1 MKTSSART
9 ARASIAIGASLAVAA
24 SGLTAL
30 AAPVANA
37 SGAHIKAAAAG
48 VHTSGLRSAA
58 APAGSVGQ
66 GPLTSS
72 CTVSGGRTSCDIWAK
87 IGAVTVHNSAST
99 TKSIPVWNFVPTANT
114 TATGGSALLIG
125 QVGVPMDITLH
136 NTLATNVG
144 LGIPQADGFYGDT
157 TGIAQGASKTYTIT
171 PQRAGTYI
179 YEAALT
185 PDGDRQVAMGLAGA
199 LVVRPA
205 ANSTTAYD
213 TLQSSYDDEAML
225 VYSDVDENLAA
236 DPFGFNMRNYVP
248 QYHLINGVSYP
259 DGSPIVS
266 DAGRTVA
273 LHMVNTSQ
281 LDKSPTILGN
291 RMSVFAK
298 GAREIPTVMNVTG
311 RVLVSGDTM
320 DASVLMPAGQHRYA
334 IYSTW
339 ATLNNGNWING
350 VNSPALGGGI
360 AMIQSGGSGTV
371 APTGPAISKMAAA
384 GQPGGI
390 GRPLTVSM
398 TLDTANRGGGDI
410 QQAEYWIDTLPGA
423 PGSGTQ
429 VAVSGTSALAAS
441 FPVDV
446 SALTTGIHNVYVRAQ
461 DTFGAWGPTGTLGVK
476 VDANGPVV
484 SNPVLDGGNIST
496 NGTAPLAIAITV
508 SDATTGGS
516 NVIATRYWIDGSA
529 TPPASPSTLTTNGP
543 RVTAAGSGS
552 IPANVLAGLTE
563 GAHTIYAQG
572 QDSLGQWG
580 AVLPIPFV
588 VDRTAPTTT
597 NVVMAPG
604 VTNGVT
610 TNPAVPGSFGIT
622 ADVVDPLVAGV
633 NSPLTNVEAFICA
646 PQVYYSTTPNGTA
659 CTPGPQGTTNALD
672 LLAGGPGAAPGST
685 HYVGNMPLAW
695 VGGYIA
701 KGGDIPVWVI
711 GVDAAG
717 NRVNT
722 AGMARNTHL
731 LIDTVKPTAS
741 GTLTQGTW
749 TLEQNYTAD
758 ASATLAVT
766 TADAAPS
773 GGVAKAEY
781 FIGADPGY
789 GNGTAITLVAG
800 AGTATLNLNTLG
812 ATDATWLK
820 GGSHTVNVRAL
831 DAAGNW
837 GPTTAV
843 TATLKPVTVFASGWE
858 TPTNGTF
865 GWTGTS
871 NNGSTITSSTS
882 GPIAGSRS
890 LSVVTTATSTG
901 YQYQT
906 VPVPPARG
914 QVALPAI
921 GTQFSAHATIAPGT
935 TTTAGVRVLSLAAAT
950 ASGDFAGIEYRRT
963 AGGVVSFRIGST
975 NGAAS
980 ATPTLNFSGWTTVTA
995 ATNYVI
1001 VLNYTQGNPGGVTAT
1016 VNGTAITTATRNT
1029 SNYGVGTV
1037 RVGALTSPGV
1047 VMTIK
1052 VDSFSSARAPF

>member
-30 AAPVANA
+30 AAPAANA
-37 SGAHIKAAAAG
+37 SGAHIKAAGVG
-48 VHTSGLRSAA
+48 VHTSGLRPAA
-58 APAGSVGQ
+58 APVGSVGQ

-72 CTVSGGRTSCDIWAK
+72 CTVAGGRTSCDIWAK
-87 IGAVTVHNSAST
+87 IGAVTVHDTAST
-99 TKSIPVWNFVPTANT
+99 TKSIPVWNFVPTTSA
-114 TATGGSALLIG
+114 TATGASALLIG

-136 NTLATNVG
+136 NSLPTNVG

-171 PQRAGTYI
+171 PQRAGTYV
-179 YEAALT
+179 YQAALT
-185 PDGDRQVAMGLAGA
+185 PNGDRQVAMGLAGA

-205 ANSTTAYD
+205 DASTTAYD
-213 TLQSSYDDEAML
+213 TLQAGYDDEAML
-225 VYSDVDENLAA
+225 VYSDVDEKLAA
-236 DPFGFNMRNYVP
+236 DPFGFNMRDYMP

-259 DGSPIVS
+259 DGSPILT
-266 DAGRTVA
+266 DAGRTVM
-273 LHMVNTSQ
+273 LHMANISQ

-298 GAREIPTVMNVTG
+298 GARPIPTVMNVTG
-311 RVLVSGDTM
+311 RVLVAGDTM

-339 ATLNNGNWING
+339 ATLNNGTNWIDG

-360 AMIQSGGSGTV
+360 AFIQSGGSGTS

-398 TLDTANRGGGDI
+398 VLDTTNRGGGDI
-410 QQAEYWIDTLPGA
+410 QQAEYWIDTLPGV

-429 VAVSGTSALAAS
+429 VAVAGTSALAAS
-441 FPVDV
+441 LPVDV
-446 SALTTGIHNVYVRAQ
+446 STLTTGIHNIYVRAQ
-461 DTFGAWGPTGTLGVK
+461 DTFGAWGPTGTLGLK
-476 VDANGPVV
+476 VDATGPVV
-484 SNPVLDGGNIST
+484 SNPVLDGGNIDT
-496 NGTAPLAIAITV
+496 NGSVPLSIAVTASDV
-508 SDATTGGS
+508 STGGS
-516 NVIATRYWIDGSA
+516 NVVAARYWIDGSP
-529 TPPASPSTLTTNGP
+529 TPPANPVTLTTNGP

-552 IPANVLAGLTE
+552 IPTSVLAGLAE

-580 AVLPIPFV
+580 EVLPIPFI

-597 NVVMAPG
+597 NVVVSPG

-610 TNPAVPGSFGIT
+610 TNPAIPGSFGIT
-622 ADVVDPLVAGV
+622 ADVVDPTVAGV
-633 NSPLTNVEAFICA
+633 NSSLTNVEAFICA
-646 PQVYYSTTPNGTA
+646 PAIYYSTTPNGTA
-659 CTPGPQGTTNALD
+659 CAPGPQGTTNALD

-701 KGGDIPVWVI
+701 KGGDIPIWVI

-717 NRVNT
+717 NRVST
-722 AGMARNTHL
+722 SGLVRNTHL
-731 LIDTVKPTAS
+731 LVDVVKPTAS

-749 TLEQNYTAD
+749 TLEQNYASD

-773 GGVAKAEY
+773 GGVARAEY

-789 GNGTAITLVAG
+789 GNGTPITLVAG
-800 AGTATLNLNTLG
+800 AGTATLNLNTIG
-812 ATDATWLK
+812 AADATWLK
-820 GGSHTVNVRAL
+820 GGAHSVNVRAL

-837 GPTTAV
+837 GPTTVV

-858 TPTNGTF
+858 TPTTGTF
-865 GWTGTS
+865 GWTNTVGT
-871 NNGSTITSSTS
+871 GVTSSTAT
-882 GPIAGSRS
+882 PIAGSRS
-890 LSVVTTATSTG
+890 LQVVTTATSTG
-901 YQYQT
+901 YQYRT
-906 VPVPPARG
+906 VPTA
-914 QVALPAI
+914 ATPAI
-921 GTQFSAHATIAPGT
+921 GTTFSAHATIAPGT
-935 TTTAGVRVLSLAAAT
+935 TVTTGVRVLSLATAT
-950 ASGDFAGIEYRRT
+950 ANGDFAAIEYRRN
-963 AGGVVSFRIGST
+963 GNNVSFRVGST

-980 ATPTLNFSGWTTVTA
+980 ATPGINFSGWTTVTTT
-995 ATNYVI
+995 TNYAI

-1037 RVGALTSPGV
+1037 RVGAITSPGA

-1052 VDSFSSARAPF
+1052 FDSFSSARAPF

>member
-30 AAPVANA
+30 AAPAANA

-72 CTVSGGRTSCDIWAK
+72 CTVVGGRTSCDIWAK
-87 IGAVTVHNSAST
+87 IGAVTVHDTAST
-99 TKSIPVWNFVPTANT
+99 TKSIPVWNFVPTTSA
-114 TATGGSALLIG
+114 TATGASALLIG

-136 NTLATNVG
+136 NSLPTNVG

-171 PQRAGTYI
+171 PQRAGTYV
-179 YEAALT
+179 YQAALT
-185 PDGDRQVAMGLAGA
+185 PNGDRQVAMGLAGA

-205 ANSTTAYD
+205 DASTTAYD
-213 TLQSSYDDEAML
+213 TLQAGYDDEAML

-236 DPFGFNMRNYVP
+236 DPLGFNMRDYMP

-259 DGSPIVS
+259 DGSPILT
-266 DAGRTVA
+266 DAGRTVM
-273 LHMVNTSQ
+273 LHMANISQ

-298 GAREIPTVMNVTG
+298 GARPIPTVMNVTG
-311 RVLVSGDTM
+311 RVLVAGDTM

-339 ATLNNGNWING
+339 ATLNNGTNWIDG

-360 AMIQSGGSGTV
+360 AFIQSGGTGTV

-384 GQPGGI
+384 GQPGGV
-390 GRPLTVSM
+390 GRPLTLTM

-429 VAVSGTSALAAS
+429 VAVAGTSALAAS
-441 FPVDV
+441 LPIDV
-446 SALTTGIHNVYVRAQ
+446 SALSTGIHNIYVRAQ
-461 DTFGAWGPTGTLGVK
+461 DTFGAWGPTGTLGVR
-476 VDANGPVV
+476 VDATGPVV
-484 SNPVLDGGNIST
+484 SNPMLDGGNIST
-496 NGTAPLAIAITV
+496 NGVTPLAIAATV
-508 SDATTGGS
+508 SDADNGGS

-529 TPPASPSTLTTNGP
+529 TPPVAPVMLTTNGP
-543 RVTAAGSGS
+543 RVTASASGS
-552 IPANVLAGLTE
+552 IPTSALTGLAE

-572 QDSLGQWG
+572 EDSLGQWG
-580 AVLPIPFV
+580 AVLPIPFI

-597 NVVMAPG
+597 NVVVSPG

-610 TNPAVPGSFGIT
+610 TNPAIPGSFGIT
-622 ADVVDPLVAGV
+622 ADVVDPTVAGV
-633 NSPLTNVEAFICA
+633 NSSLTNVEAFICA
-646 PQVYYSTTPNGTA
+646 PDIYYSTTPNGTA
-659 CTPGPQGTTNALD
+659 CAPGPQGTTNALD

-701 KGGDIPVWVI
+701 KGGDIPIWVI

-717 NRVNT
+717 NRVVT
-722 AGMARNTHL
+722 TGLARNSHL
-731 LIDTVKPTAS
+731 LIDTIKPTAS

-749 TLEQNYTAD
+749 TLEQNYTTD

-766 TADAAPS
+766 AADAAPS
-773 GGVAKAEY
+773 GGVASAEY

-789 GNGTAITLVAG
+789 GNGTPITLVAG
-800 AGTATLNLNTLG
+800 AGTATLNLNTIG
-812 ATDATWLK
+812 AADATWLK

-831 DAAGNW
+831 DVAGNW

-858 TPTNGTF
+858 TPTTGFF
-865 GWTGTS
+865 GWTATSGT
-871 NNGSTITSSTS
+871 GVTSSTTA
-882 GPIAGSRS
+882 PIAGTRS
-890 LSVVTTATSTG
+890 LQVVTTTTSTG
-901 YQYQT
+901 YQSRT
-906 VPVPPARG
+906 VPTAG
-914 QVALPAI
+914 TPAI
-921 GTQFSAHATIAPGT
+921 GTQFSAHVTFQPGT
-935 TTTAGVRVLSLAAAT
+935 TATAGLTVAALTSPNGAN
-950 ASGDFAGIEYRRT
+950 FAQVQYRRVGT
-963 AGGVVSFRIGST
+963 QSAVRIGVAAGNLSANPTINWGTWT
-975 NGAAS
+975 NV
-980 ATPTLNFSGWTTVTA
+980 TT
-995 ATNYVI
+995 ATNYALV
-1001 VLNYTQGNPGGVTAT
+1001 VNYTQGAAGTAT
-1016 VNGTAITTATRNT
+1016 VTVNGGVAINTGVATRNT
-1029 SNYGVGTV
+1029 NAYAVASVK
-1037 RVGALTSPGV
+1037 VGAVTSPGA

-1052 VDSFSSARAPF
+1052 FDSFSSARAPF

>member
-9 ARASIAIGASLAVAA
+9 ARAGLAIGASLAVAA

-30 AAPVANA
+30 VAPAANA

-48 VHTSGLRSAA
+48 VHTSGLRPAA

-72 CTVSGGRTSCDIWAK
+72 CTVAGGRTSCDIWAK
-87 IGAVTVHNSAST
+87 IGAVSVHDTAST
-99 TKSIPVWNFVPTANT
+99 TKSIPVWNFVPTTNA
-114 TATGGSALLIG
+114 TATGASALLIG

-136 NTLATNVG
+136 NTLPTNVG
-144 LGIPQADGFYGDT
+144 LGIPQVDGFYGDT

-171 PQRAGTYI
+171 PQRAGTYV
-179 YEAALT
+179 YQAALT
-185 PDGDRQVAMGLAGA
+185 PYGDRQVAMGLAGA

-205 ANSTTAYD
+205 TGSTTAYD
-213 TLQSSYDDEAML
+213 TLQAGYDDEAML

-236 DPFGFNMRNYVP
+236 DPLGFNMRNYVP
-248 QYHLINGVSYP
+248 QFHLINGVSYP
-259 DGSPIVS
+259 DGSPILT
-266 DAGRTVA
+266 DAGRTVG
-273 LHMVNTSQ
+273 LHMANISQ

-298 GAREIPTVMNVTG
+298 GARAIPTVMNVTG
-311 RVLVSGDTM
+311 RILVSGDTM

-339 ATLNNGNWING
+339 ATLNNGTTWNNG

-360 AMIQSGGSGTV
+360 AFIQSGGSGTS

-398 TLDTANRGGGDI
+398 ILDTANRGGGDI

-429 VAVSGTSALAAS
+429 VSVAGTSALAAS
-441 FPVDV
+441 WPIDV
-446 SALTTGIHNVYVRAQ
+446 SALTTGIHNIYVRAQ
-461 DTFGAWGPTGTLGVK
+461 DTFGAWGPSGTLGLK
-476 VDANGPVV
+476 VDATGPVV
-484 SNPVLDGGNIST
+484 SNPVLDAGNIST
-496 NGTAPLAIAITV
+496 NGLAPLPITATV
-508 SDATTGGS
+508 SDAATGGS
-516 NVIATRYWIDGSA
+516 NVVATRYWIDGTA
-529 TPPASPSTLTTNGP
+529 TPPATPVTLSTNGP
-543 RVTAAGSGS
+543 RVTASATGS
-552 IPANVLAGLTE
+552 IPTSVLAGLAE

-572 QDSLGQWG
+572 QDSLGLWG
-580 AVLPIPFV
+580 AVLPIPFK
-588 VDRTAPTTT
+588 VDRSAPTTT
-597 NVVMAPG
+597 NVVITPG
-604 VTNGVT
+604 VTNGQT
-610 TNPAVPGSFGIT
+610 TSPAIPGAFGIS
-622 ADVVDPLVAGV
+622 ADVTDPIVAGV
-633 NSPLTNVEAFICA
+633 NSSLTNVEMFICQ

-659 CTPGPQGTTNALD
+659 CAPGAQNTTNALD
-672 LLAGGPGAAPGST
+672 LLSGGPGTAPGST

-695 VGGYIA
+695 VGGYVA
-701 KGGDIPVWVI
+701 KGGDIPIWVI

-717 NRVNT
+717 NRVST
-722 AGMARNTHL
+722 TGLARNTHL
-731 LIDTVKPTAS
+731 LVDTIKPTAS

-758 ASATLAVT
+758 AAATLAVT

-773 GGVAKAEY
+773 GGVASAEY

-858 TPTNGTF
+858 TPTTGSF
-865 GWTGTS
+865 GWTATSGT
-871 NNGSTITSSTS
+871 GVTSSATA
-882 GPIAGSRS
+882 PIAGTRS
-890 LSVVTTATSTG
+890 LQVVTTTTSTG
-901 YQYQT
+901 YQSRT
-906 VPVPPARG
+906 VPTAG
-914 QVALPAI
+914 TPAI
-921 GTQFSAHATIAPGT
+921 GTQFSAHVTFQPGT
-935 TTTAGVRVLSLAAAT
+935 TATAGLTVLALTSPNGAN
-950 ASGDFAGIEYRRT
+950 FAQVQYRRVGT
-963 AGGVVSFRIGST
+963 QSAVRIGVAAGNLSANPTINWGAWT
-975 NGAAS
+975 NV
-980 ATPTLNFSGWTTVTA
+980 TT
-995 ATNYVI
+995 ATNYALV
-1001 VLNYTQGNPGGVTAT
+1001 VNYTQGAAGTAT
-1016 VNGTAITTATRNT
+1016 VTVNGGAAINTGLATRNT
-1029 SNYGVGTV
+1029 NAYAVASVK
-1037 RVGALTSPGV
+1037 VGAVTSPGA

-1052 VDSFSSARAPF
+1052 FDSFSSARAPF